1 MEEWL
6 NYPLEDL
13 LLFSRETY
21 LRLFERY
28 HLDIWPAHILA
39 AALGLG
45 MLRALLVGRT
55 AQIQAVLTVLAV
67 VWLWVAYGFH
77 AQRFMQINWAAEG
90 FAWAFA
96 AQAGLMIVAAIWPG
110 GLRANAEWP
119 RWFGMALFAVALV
132 LAPLAGLTLDRTWR
146 EVEFF
151 ALTPD
156 TTALATLAAMVAI
169 AGAWRWL
176 LALIP
181 LGWAAVATATAL
193 AMESPEA
200 YLLGGV
206 AAVAVLAMLAGAFA
220 RAEPVRA

>member
-28 HLDIWPAHILA
+28 HQDIWPVHILA
-39 AALGLG
+39 AAFGLG
-45 MLRALLVGRT
+45 MLRALFVGRT
-55 AQIQAVLTVLAV
+55 AQIQAMLTVLAAI
-67 VWLWVAYGFH
+67 WLWVAYGFH
-77 AQRFMQINWAAEG
+77 AQRFLEINWAAEG

-96 AQAGLMIVAAIWPG
+96 AQAGLMIIAAIWPG
-110 GLRANAEWP
+110 GLRANALGP
-119 RWFGMALFAVALV
+119 RWLGVALFLAALV
-132 LAPLAGLTLDRTWR
+132 LIPFAGLALDRTWR

-156 TTALATLAAMVAI
+156 ATALATLAVMVAI
-169 AGAWRWL
+169 AGAWRWV

-181 LGWAAVATATAL
+181 LGWIAVATATAL
-193 AMESPEA
+193 AMDSMEA
-200 YLLGGV
+200 YLLSGV
-206 AAVAVLAMLAGAFA
+206 AGLAVLAMLAGVFA
-220 RAEPVRA
+220 RAEPASA